1 MKSQQISLSSLAQVR
16 RMVGA
21 WIAAAEARITERDV
35 QQMLTVPAKSS
46 WCDQAVVAPAYA
58 LFLCQ
63 VEHDSADFEF
73 RHDELPRAAAEESP
87 LAAAN

>member
-1 MKSQQISLSSLAQVR
+1 
-16 RMVGA
+16 MVGA

-35 QQMLTVPAKSS
+35 YQMLTIPAKSS
-46 WCDQAVVAPAYA
+46 WCDQSVVAPAYA

-63 VEHDSADFEF
+63 VEHDPKEFEF
-73 RHDELPRAAAEESP
+73 HDELPGTAAEGAP